1 MNHTWKGC
9 SFLLFILA
17 VVSCGPSANENT
29 GSETAFVENVPAD
42 GFDIENS
49 DAAAIKLADDV
60 MMAMGGRKSWDET
73 RYITWNFFG
82 VRKHTW
88 DKWTGDVRIEA
99 PRDSTIILMN
109 INTMTGK
116 VMKKGVEFTQADSLK
131 NYLDR
136 GKGWW
141 INDSYWLLM
150 PFKLKDSG
158 VTLNYIREDTTMDG
172 RNAHVL
178 GLKFKGVG
186 VTPDNGYL
194 VFVDMEKNL
203 VSQWAYY
210 KDAYQAE
217 PNFVL
222 PWTDYKPHGKI
233 LLSGSRGER
242 AITDIA
248 VLDQVPEGTFVNF
261 NPGNL

>member
-1 MNHTWKGC
+1 MNHVWKGC
-9 SFLLFILA
+9 SFLLFAIA

-42 GFDIENS
+42 GFDVENS
-49 DAAAIKLADDV
+49 DASAIKLADDA
-60 MMAMGGRKSWDET
+60 MMAMGGRKNWDDT

-82 VRKHTW
+82 ARRHTW

-109 INTMTGK
+109 INTMQGK
-116 VMKKGVEFTQADSLK
+116 VMKKGVEFNQPDSLTK
-131 NYLDR
+131 YLDR

-178 GLKFKGVG
+178 GLKFKSVG

-194 VFVDMEKNL
+194 VFVDMETSL

-222 PWTDYKPHGKI
+222 PWIDYKPYGKI

-242 AITDIA
+242 QITDIA
-248 VLDQVPEGTFVNF
+248 VFEQVPEGTFINF
-261 NPGNL
+261 NVENL